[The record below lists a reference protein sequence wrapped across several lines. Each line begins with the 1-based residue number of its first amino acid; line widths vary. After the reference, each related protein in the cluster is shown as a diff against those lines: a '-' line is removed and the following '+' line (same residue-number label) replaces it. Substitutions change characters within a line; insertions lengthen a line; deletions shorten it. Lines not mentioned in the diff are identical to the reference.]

1 MNYQGVKSHGKM
13 NSEELLE
20 SLANSDVVVSTY
32 AVLAAELH
40 YTQLNPEK
48 SLRRVSK
55 YPRPKSPLM
64 QLSWWRVC
72 MDEAQMIESGVSN
85 AAIVARLIPRV
96 NAWCITGTPVRKDV
110 NDLLGL
116 LIFLRYE
123 PFASTK
129 HVWTSLISFHKHHF
143 RRLFNTLALRH
154 NKRGVRHE
162 LRLPAQRRYVI
173 TMPFTPIEEQHY
185 KELFN
190 QMCEEVGV
198 NTEGGPLSDDW
209 DFDIVVAE
217 NMRNWLVRLRQT
229 ALHPE
234 IGGRNRRALG
244 RKDGPL
250 RSVDE
255 YVCFPSFESFRHM
268 LTVNYRVLTVMM
280 ENTDV
285 VVRTDQRALLVSKL
299 RRGQLFE
306 NSPKV
311 REALQIW
318 EGVVQ
323 EARTSKQKFYQ
334 DFKFRGQSKRW
345 ACLL

>member
-1 MNYQGVKSHGKM
+1 MFDAWTGETVRPTAATLIITPPSISEQWIELINKHAPQLKVMHYQGVKSYGKM
-13 NSEELLE
+13 SSTQLLQ
-20 SLANSDVVVSTY
+20 SLAGSDIVISTY

-48 SLRRVSK
+48 SLRRTSK

-85 AAIVARLIPRV
+85 AAIVARLIPRI

-116 LIFLRYE
+116 LVFLRYE
-123 PFASTK
+123 PYASTK
-129 HVWTSLISFHKHHF
+129 HVWKSLISSHKQDF
-143 RRLFNTLALRH
+143 RRLFNTLAIRH
-154 NKRGVRHE
+154 SKRGIRDE

-185 KELFN
+185 QELFN

-209 DFDIVVAE
+209 EFDTVVAE
-217 NMRNWLVRLRQT
+217 KMRKWLVRLRQA

-234 IGGRNRRALG
+234 VGGRNRRALG
-244 RKDGPL
+244 HKDGPL
-250 RSVDE
+250 RTVDE
-255 YVCFPSFESFRHM
+255 SVFISILE
-268 LTVNYRVLTVMM
+268 V
-280 ENTDV
+280 
-285 VVRTDQRALLVSKL
+285 
-299 RRGQLFE
+299 
-306 NSPKV
+306 
-311 REALQIW
+311 
-318 EGVVQ
+318 
-323 EARTSKQKFYQ
+323 
-334 DFKFRGQSKRW
+334 
-345 ACLL
+345 